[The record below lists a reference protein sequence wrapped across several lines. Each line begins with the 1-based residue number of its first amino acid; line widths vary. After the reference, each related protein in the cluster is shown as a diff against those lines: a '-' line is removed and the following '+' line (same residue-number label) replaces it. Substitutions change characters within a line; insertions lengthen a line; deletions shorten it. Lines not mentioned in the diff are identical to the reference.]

1 MCWNGPIAPL
11 RRWTN
16 LAVRT
21 ITGEG
26 DPPVQAVT
34 TIGLDLAK
42 AVFQVHG
49 VNGEGAIMIRR
60 ALRRSQVLEFFRC
73 LPPCLVGLE
82 ACGSSHYWAREIG
95 AFGHQVRMIPPIYV
109 KAYVKRGKTDAADA
123 EAICEAVTRPTM
135 RFVPIK
141 NVEQQAAA
149 MLLRT
154 RELLVRQRSQLA
166 NAFRAQM
173 SELGIVGALGMASI
187 TKLAEKVRD
196 PNISLP
202 PVARLALLE
211 MAEQIDALSDR
222 IERLGQ
228 EIQAG
233 VKADETARR
242 LTSIPGVGPLIAAT
256 IRATVNDIGGFKT
269 GRDFAAWLGLTP
281 RLLSSGGKDKLGSIS
296 KQGNRQLRTLL
307 VVGAS
312 SIIKQAKRGVPLPA
326 WLTGLMARKPY
337 KLVAVALAN
346 KTARIIWA
354 LLAKGGLYRKPEAT
368 PAAA

>member
-1 MCWNGPIAPL
+1 MQ
-11 RRWTN
+11 T
-16 LAVRT
+16 
-21 ITGEG
+21 
-26 DPPVQAVT
+26 VT

-42 AVFQVHG
+42 SVFQVHG
-49 VNGEGAIMIRR
+49 VNGDGESVIKR
-60 ALRRSQVLEFFRC
+60 ALRRSQVLDFFRR
-73 LPPCLVGLE
+73 LPKCLVGLE
-82 ACGSSHYWAREIG
+82 ACATSHYWAREIG

-123 EAICEAVTRPTM
+123 EAICEAVARPTM

-141 NVEQQAAA
+141 DTEQQAAG

-173 SELGIVGALGMASI
+173 SELGIISPLGMASVS
-187 TKLAEKVRD
+187 KLADKVRD
-196 PNISLP
+196 PEVSLP
-202 PVARLALLE
+202 PIARLALLE
-211 MAEQIDALSDR
+211 MAEQIDMLSNR

-233 VKADETARR
+233 VNDDETARR

-256 IRATVNDIGGFKT
+256 VRATVNDIKGFKT

-281 RLLSSGGKDKLGSIS
+281 RLLSSGGKEKLGSIS

-312 SIIKQAKRGVPLPA
+312 SIIKQAKRGVPLPV

-346 KTARIIWA
+346 KNARIIWA
-354 LLAKGGLYRKPEAT
+354 LLAKGGVYRKPQAV
-368 PAAA
+368 PAAVAA